1 MKICFIVGAFP
12 PMKCGIGDYTN
23 LLGKELVKMGHEV
36 TIITSTNAKYINEN
50 NYKVKNIIDKWD
62 NSAKDTIIKT
72 IRDIKADIVN
82 IQYPSNEYKKGIFM
96 NILPMILKKQCN
108 VKVVETVHEYLNYTY
123 KGKLR
128 NLINYLY
135 ADNLI
140 VVEKRYIDEI
150 NNFISVISRRLK
162 IEYIPISSNIP
173 KSRMSNEELIK
184 FKDELAPNNEKIIS
198 YFGFINEL
206 KGIETLINSFKLF
219 SDKVK
224 ARLLIISELNPN
236 NEYHKE
242 IINKIDKLG
251 LNNKVIVT
259 GFSDSTS
266 KVANYLAVSDVCVLP
281 FRDGVSERNGSFL
294 AAVNQNIPII
304 TTSKGDEVSSE
315 GIYYVKPMDE
325 EGIIK
330 LLNELLEYNKEGNK
344 EYMRSGYSWSNIAVK
359 YLDVYNRLLR

>member
-23 LLGKELVKMGHEV
+23 LLAKELVKMGHEI
-36 TIITSTNAKYINEN
+36 TIITSTNAKYIKKN
-50 NYKVKNIIDKWD
+50 NFEVKNIVAKWD
-62 NSAKDTIIKT
+62 NSAKDIIVKT

-82 IQYPSNEYKKGIFM
+82 IQYPSDEYKKGIFM
-96 NILPMILKKQCN
+96 NILPMILKKKCS

-128 NLINYLY
+128 NLINYSY

-150 NNFISVISRRLK
+150 RKFVPMISRK
-162 IEYIPISSNIP
+162 FNISYIPISSNIP
-173 KSRMSNEELIK
+173 KSCMSSEELLK
-184 FKDELAPNNEKIIS
+184 FRSSLASNNERIIS

-206 KGIETLINSFKLF
+206 KGIETLINSFKSF
-219 SDKVK
+219 SNKVE
-224 ARLLIISELNPN
+224 ARLLIISELDSN
-236 NEYHKE
+236 NDYHKKV
-242 IINKIDKLG
+242 IDKIDELE

-259 GFSDSTS
+259 GFNDSANI
-266 KVANYLAVSDVCVLP
+266 VANYLAISDVCVLP

-304 TTSKGDEVSSE
+304 TTSKVGEVNSE

-330 LLNELLEYNKEGNK
+330 YLSELLDYKENDRK
-344 EYMRSGYSWSNIAVK
+344 KYMRNGNSWSDIAVK
-359 YLDVYNRLLR
+359 YLEVYNRLLI

>member
-23 LLGKELVKMGHEV
+23 LLGEELVKMGHEV
-36 TIITSTNAKYINEN
+36 TIITSTNAKYINKEN
-50 NYKVKNIIDKWD
+50 FKVKNIVDKWD
-62 NSAKDTIIKT
+62 NSARDIIINT
-72 IRDIKADIVN
+72 VRDIKADIVN

-96 NILPMILKKQCN
+96 NILPMILKNKCK

-150 NNFISVISRRLK
+150 RKFIPMIARKFNIS
-162 IEYIPISSNIP
+162 YIPISSNIP
-173 KSRMSNEELIK
+173 KSYMSNKELIK
-184 FKDELAPNNEKIIS
+184 FRSIVATNDERIIS
-198 YFGFINEL
+198 YFGFVNEL
-206 KGIETLINSFKLF
+206 KGIETLINSFKFF

-224 ARLLIISELNPN
+224 SKLLIISELDSN
-236 NEYHKE
+236 NNYHRK
-242 IINKIDKLG
+242 IINKIEELDLRD
-251 LNNKVIVT
+251 KVIVT
-259 GFSDSTS
+259 GFNDSAS

-281 FRDGVSERNGSFL
+281 FIDGVSERNGSFL

-304 TTSKGDEVSSE
+304 TTSKVDEINSD

-325 EGIIK
+325 DGIIK
-330 LLNELLEYNKEGNK
+330 YLNELLEYQQVNKDQ
-344 EYMRSGYSWSNIAVK
+344 YVRSGNSWSDIAVK
-359 YLDVYNRLLR
+359 YLDLYNRLLR

>member
-23 LLGKELVKMGHEV
+23 LLAEELVKMGHEV
-36 TIITSTNAKYINEN
+36 TIITSANAKYINKN
-50 NYKVKNIIDKWD
+50 NFKVKNIVDKWD
-62 NSAKDTIIKT
+62 NSAKDIIIKT
-72 IRDIKADIVN
+72 IRDIKADVVN

-96 NILPMILKKQCN
+96 NILPMILKKKCK

-150 NNFISVISRRLK
+150 RKFIPMISRK
-162 IEYIPISSNIP
+162 FNISYIPISSNIP
-173 KSRMSNEELIK
+173 KSYMSNEELIK
-184 FKDELAPNNEKIIS
+184 FRNILAPNNERIIS
-198 YFGFINEL
+198 YFGFVNEL
-206 KGIETLINSFKLF
+206 KGIETLLNSFKLF

-224 ARLLIISELNPN
+224 AKLLIISELDSN
-236 NEYHKE
+236 NNYHKK
-242 IINKIDKLG
+242 IVNKIEELD
-251 LNNKVIVT
+251 LNSKVIVT
-259 GFSDSTS
+259 GFNDSSS

-304 TTSKGDEVSSE
+304 TTSKVDKVNSE

-325 EGIIK
+325 EGIVK
-330 LLNELLEYNKEGNK
+330 YLNELLEYRQEDKK
-344 EYMRSGYSWSNIAVK
+344 EYMRTGYSWSNIAGE
-359 YLDVYNRLLR
+359 YLELYNRLLR